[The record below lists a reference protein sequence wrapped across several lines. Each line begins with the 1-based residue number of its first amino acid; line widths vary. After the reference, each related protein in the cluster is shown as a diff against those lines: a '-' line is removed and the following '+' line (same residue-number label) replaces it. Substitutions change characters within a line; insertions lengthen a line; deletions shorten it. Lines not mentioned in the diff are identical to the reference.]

1 MNARSAVLVLPIC
14 AGMVIA
20 CAPGEANR
28 EEPSAD
34 ATGEAAD
41 ATTPESL
48 LIGTWRG
55 GNPTR
60 GSMAFTFEPDGS
72 AIWVVDLP
80 TGPDTMRIV
89 YEATPAEGD
98 MLIDLSGFDHGPLAG
113 LTMYGRAAFDG
124 TDSLRIDFEPGPAD
138 EPGGRP
144 ADMSSTDVVTLIRDG
159 EGT

>member
-1 MNARSAVLVLPIC
+1 MNARTAVLILPVGL
-14 AGMVIA
+14 GMAAA
-20 CAPGEANR
+20 CTPGDANR

-34 ATGEAAD
+34 AAAQAAD
-41 ATTPESL
+41 ASTPEHL

-113 LTMYGRAAFDG
+113 LVMYGRGAFDG
-124 TDSLRIDFEPGPAD
+124 TDSLRIDFEPGPAG
-138 EPGGRP
+138 ESGRRPG
-144 ADMSSTDVVTLIRDG
+144 DLTSTDVVTLIREV